1 MTSTLYEDYEDNFVP
16 SDPSLA
22 PEQEMF
28 AKYPGPYSIL
38 SAGAGAG
45 KTYTIQAKIDWLT
58 KVANIDLKNILALSF
73 TRTAAGNL
81 TKRYPG
87 LKSMTFDSF
96 SANIFEEMFPNGK
109 NLIISDD
116 MSVKSAMNSVYE
128 HNGYATLKQ
137 DEVESIIHAVRKA
150 TPTNKF
156 QKVDIN
162 ISIGELTLA
171 VIRYQDTFKKMLI
184 KAGVVSFNIRKAFT
198 TANSLQKLPKAYQN
212 VEYLII
218 DEAQDSTQ
226 PETVMVLTLAVA
238 NKWRVAMV
246 GDASQNI
253 SEWRGVSPEAFIE
266 SQHLSGFKNFTLQSN
281 YRSEFPILH
290 VANQMLQYAETN
302 ETAQIQ
308 LNTPKASMPMID
320 EFKNRI
326 HMYQLAGDPI
336 DYKDAKNAQGKSL
349 FSNSYGP
356 LPNSIGG
363 KFDIDKMIEII
374 QTAKSKNES
383 LAILCRS
390 NLMVNAISEELAVH
404 NVDMFTKPAT
414 KQGSSYMSE
423 TSQALIN
430 SASSIN
436 QLLSVLTNKVVIET
450 AMKKVMYKV
459 YPSQVTK
466 LATNLKKAMTTPG
479 SNAAIQAQD
488 LNRTKLSIQYGIIR
502 LEAIENAQ
510 RQQLDANDVT
520 NQLADQDYVVATY
533 HSSKGLEWD
542 NVIVIDENRMSASN
556 NRRNAQEELRLS
568 YVAVT
573 RARKQ
578 LHIVQ
583 LINYKYNDPN
593 VIVNNKTSVIAN
605 PFGSAYVLA
614 LSRTYTQ
621 NGDKADILA
630 EIPNATL
637 VEKSQALE
645 DDD

>member
-16 SDPSLA
+16 SDPVLA

-45 KTYTIQAKIDWLT
+45 KTFTIQAKIDWLT
-58 KVANIDLKNILALSF
+58 KVANIDLNNILALSF

-96 SANIFEEMFPNGK
+96 SANIFEEMFPSGK

-116 MSVKSAMNSVYE
+116 LSVKNAIVSVYE
-128 HNGYATLKQ
+128 HNGYANLNANEVQ
-137 DEVESIIHAVRKA
+137 DIIRAVKKA
-150 TPTNKF
+150 TPASKF
-156 QKVDIN
+156 KKVDIN
-162 ISIGELTLA
+162 VSIGELTLA
-171 VIRYQDTFKKMLI
+171 VIRYQDTFKHILI

-198 TANSLQKLPKAYQN
+198 TANSLQKLPSAYQN

-226 PETVMVLTLAVA
+226 PETVMVLTLAAA
-238 NKWRVAMV
+238 NKWRIAMV

-290 VANQMLQYAETN
+290 VANQMLQFAETN

-308 LNTPKASMPMID
+308 LNTPTATMPMLD
-320 EFKNRI
+320 DFKNRI
-326 HMYQLAGDPI
+326 HMYQLTGEPI
-336 DYKDAKNAQGKSL
+336 DYKEAKASQGKSL
-349 FSNSYGP
+349 FSDSYGP
-356 LPNSIGG
+356 LTNSMGG
-363 KFDIDKMIEII
+363 HFDIDKMISII
-374 QTAKSKNES
+374 NNAKAKDES
-383 LAILCRS
+383 VAILCRS
-390 NLMVNAISEELAVH
+390 NVMVNAIAEELAVN
-404 NVDMFTKPAT
+404 NVNMFTKPAS

-430 SASSIN
+430 SASSLT
-436 QLLSVLTNKVVIET
+436 QLLSVLTNKVIIET

-459 YPSQVTK
+459 YPSQVSK
-466 LATNLKKAMTTPG
+466 LAANLKKAMTTPG

-502 LEAIENAQ
+502 LEAVENAQ
-510 RQQLDANDVT
+510 RQQFDSNDVV
-520 NQLADQDYVVATY
+520 NQLAEQDYVVATY

-542 NVIVIDENRMSASN
+542 NVIVIDENRLSASN
-556 NRRNAQEELRLS
+556 NRRNAQEELRLA
-568 YVAVT
+568 YVAIT

-583 LINYKYNDPN
+583 LINHSYDDPN
-593 VIVNNKTSVIAN
+593 IVVNTKSSVIVN

-614 LSRTYTQ
+614 LAKTYTL
-621 NGDKADILA
+621 NGDKADIISEL
-630 EIPNATL
+630 PNATFI
-637 VEKSQALE
+637 EKSQAVG
-645 DDD
+645 DVD